1 MDMHYYF
8 GNTFHQNHSHMMSG
22 TKQ

>member
-1 MDMHYYF
+1 MDMHYF